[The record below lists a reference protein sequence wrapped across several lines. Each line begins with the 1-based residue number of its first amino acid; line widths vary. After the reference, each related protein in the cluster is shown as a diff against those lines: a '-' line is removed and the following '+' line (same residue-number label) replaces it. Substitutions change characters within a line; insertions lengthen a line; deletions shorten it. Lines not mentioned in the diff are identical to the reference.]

1 MSLRKVYIFASILC
15 LSHTI
20 LCQINNCTTQ
30 ISKTGNFTM
39 LTFSCIGSGY
49 PILDNAYLTNPSQF
63 DIINFSDNLFTTI
76 PIDLLCGF
84 SNAFHVNLRRNQI
97 KAVNTIGDLKCLKK
111 LTELN
116 LSFNLIQYL
125 NSADFN
131 DEMSLI
137 LEYIDLSKNAI
148 NTLDTS
154 FFLKRLDDTVTRFP
168 KLRHFSIS
176 ENKLTEFDLL
186 MPLSLPNPILNFDVS
201 SNSIKSFRNF
211 HKKSFR
217 ENPYIV
223 DYNSKSRFVNLTNN
237 HLNGFDNDILKEY
250 GVGSVWDF
258 EIFISRISNY
268 LMNNQK
274 SPLYCKC
281 PSFRQNGVDWF
292 KQLTNINQNLSLFEL
307 RCSNIDGNAFA
318 FNYTCGVIV
327 TNFKFF
333 LNFFFRLC
341 YFITS
346 AFGRGQHP

>member
-125 NSADFN
+125 NPADFN
-131 DEMSLI
+131 
-137 LEYIDLSKNAI
+137 N
-148 NTLDTS
+148 
-154 FFLKRLDDTVTRFP
+154 
-168 KLRHFSIS
+168 
-176 ENKLTEFDLL
+176 
-186 MPLSLPNPILNFDVS
+186 
-201 SNSIKSFRNF
+201 
-211 HKKSFR
+211 
-217 ENPYIV
+217 
-223 DYNSKSRFVNLTNN
+223 
-237 HLNGFDNDILKEY
+237 
-250 GVGSVWDF
+250 
-258 EIFISRISNY
+258 
-268 LMNNQK
+268 
-274 SPLYCKC
+274 
-281 PSFRQNGVDWF
+281 
-292 KQLTNINQNLSLFEL
+292 
-307 RCSNIDGNAFA
+307 
-318 FNYTCGVIV
+318 
-327 TNFKFF
+327 
-333 LNFFFRLC
+333 
-341 YFITS
+341 
-346 AFGRGQHP
+346 